1 LIDKGLKEI
10 FDKGIFN
17 GEIKFDQPMS
27 QYTSLK
33 IGGPADILVFPHDA
47 KSLKNVLK
55 AVEREKIPVTVLGA
69 GTNLIVRD
77 GGLEGV
83 AISMMKL
90 RNIKLIRNIRRVA
103 PFLSA
108 ETDIEKFRALFVEAG
123 CPLGHLIDNA
133 MKSGLSGI
141 EPLAG
146 IPGSVGG
153 AIFMNAGSFGAEI
166 KDVILSVAFMKMNGE
181 IVILEKESI
190 DFSYRQ
196 TIIPE
201 KTVILSA
208 NIILNRDTPDTVSLR
223 IGEFLKKR
231 RQSQPLG
238 KPSAGCVFKNPEGDS
253 AGRLIDEAGCK
264 GMTTGGVEV
273 SPVHANYFI
282 SREGATSR
290 DFLHLMGAV
299 KKRVRESMGITL
311 EPEIII
317 IGRDE

>member
-1 LIDKGLKEI
+1 LTDKGLKEI

-17 GEIKFDQPMS
+17 GEIKFDEPLS

-33 IGGPADILVFPHDA
+33 IGGPADILVFPNDA

-83 AISMMKL
+83 AISLMKF
-90 RNIKLIRNIRRVA
+90 RNIELIRNIKHVA

-108 ETDIEKFRALFVEAG
+108 ETDNEKFGALFVEAG
-123 CPLGHLIDNA
+123 CPLGNLIDSA

-153 AIFMNAGSFGAEI
+153 AIFMNAGSFGADI

-181 IVILEKESI
+181 IVILENESI

-201 KTVILSA
+201 KTIILSA
-208 NIILNRDTPDTVSLR
+208 NIILNRDTPDSISLR
-223 IGEFLKKR
+223 IREFLKKR
-231 RQSQPLG
+231 RQSQPVG

-264 GMTTGGVEV
+264 GMTTGGLEV
-273 SPVHANYFI
+273 SHVHANYFT

-290 DFLHLMGAV
+290 DFLHLMEAV
-299 KKRVRESMGITL
+299 KKRVRDSTGITL
-311 EPEIII
+311 EPEISI
-317 IGRDE
+317 IGRNE